1 MSKRLYRSR
10 TDKVIGGVC
19 GGLADYFD
27 VDPTLVRL
35 LVVLLFLAG
44 GIGVLAYLIA
54 WIVIPKTSVVA
65 YAQASPASAQG
76 EQGATSPPPPAVAP
90 AKSAESA
97 GSSND
102 TQFKKLFPG
111 ILLVAFGALLLLRH
125 HLWWWWDFTDI
136 IPFALIG
143 IGLYILVRRYN
154 GRPSV
159 EKSKTN
165 SNAEKP
171 NSAPNDNPAISG
183 PEGVTS

>member
-1 MSKRLYRSR
+1 MGKRLYRSR

-44 GIGVLAYLIA
+44 GIGILAYLIA

-65 YAQASPASAQG
+65 NAQAPESD
-76 EQGATSPPPPAVAP
+76 QGATSPPPPAVAP
-90 AKSAESA
+90 AMTAENA
-97 GSSND
+97 DSSND
-102 TQFKKLFPG
+102 TQFKRIFPG
-111 ILLVAFGALLLLRH
+111 VLLIAFGALLLLRH

-143 IGLYILVRRYN
+143 IGLYILVKRYN

-159 EKSKTN
+159 ENTETN

-171 NSAPNDNPAISG
+171 NSKPNGKPAISG
-183 PEGVTS
+183 TEGVT